1 MDTELNSEAY
11 SCAVAEVLMGNSVAQ
26 NVHIRQM
33 VFVEGNGEMFT
44 KGPVG
49 HAVVVTPK
57 GGWFQGKDD
66 GVHACVSSWQRIRD
80 NSIPPRVKCAANYQ
94 NGRLALLRAR
104 LDGYD
109 CALLLNDRG
118 KVSEEPGGQFFSSG
132 ETKSS
137 RPGSQTTFWRALPA
151 RRSKHSCRI
160 CVSERSLNARSIALN
175 SILLKRSLCA
185 APASRCCPYFPSIVT
200 RSVGVSPERSRRWF
214 EMPI

>member
-11 SCAVAEVLMGNSVAQ
+11 SRAVAEVLMGNSVAQ

-57 GGWFQGKDD
+57 GGSFQGKDD
-66 GVHACVSSWQRIRD
+66 GVHACVSSWQRICD

-118 KVSEEPGGQFFSSG
+118 KVSEEPGGSF
-132 ETKSS
+132 S
-137 RPGSQTTFWRALPA
+137 RPAKRNHHAQDHRRHSGARYPRDGHNTPAGSVSA
-151 RRSKHSCRI
+151 RGH
-160 CVSERSLNARSIALN
+160 
-175 SILLKRSLCA
+175 
-185 APASRCCPYFPSIVT
+185 
-200 RSVGVSPERSRRWF
+200 
-214 EMPI
+214 